1 MPYPFG
7 KLQVSLLEHE
17 SQKAPLSLVAHD
29 SLILEVGRLWPKEV
43 KWLVQ
48 ASQAEGIGP
57 IARVLD
63 FLFTFAPPLPTRVVH
78 RPLGVYCKGGISRP
92 NSRPTESKPP
102 LNETFWSLAYARESS
117 KHGPSP
123 HLEEI
128 IEIFKCALIVKITQ
142 FFFPLWK
149 RKDGWWCVGRGRRT
163 KMCAFLES
171 SHWEKLTLPGRQPQE
186 RHPLPK

>member
-1 MPYPFG
+1 M
-7 KLQVSLLEHE
+7 
-17 SQKAPLSLVAHD
+17 
-29 SLILEVGRLWPKEV
+29 
-43 KWLVQ
+43 Q
-48 ASQAEGIGP
+48 ASQAERIGP

-142 FFFPLWK
+142 FFFPTLK
-149 RKDGWWCVGRGRRT
+149 EKGWMM
-163 KMCAFLES
+163 MCGQGKEN
-171 SHWEKLTLPGRQPQE
+171 
-186 RHPLPK
+186 